1 MADRF
6 TLIVNT
12 PDREFYRGDVTM
24 LELTTSEGDI
34 GIYAG
39 HIPLTAVIVPGV
51 MTIHTDEGIKKAAV
65 HGGIIEILQVNVL
78 AEVAEWPEEID
89 VNRANEARI
98 RAERRLKSS
107 DADVN
112 IVRAEMAL
120 KRSLA
125 RINAV
130 D

>member
-39 HIPLTAVIVPGV
+39 HIPLTAVIVPGEYEIREGEPDYTGRIV
-51 MTIHTDEGIKKAAV
+51 VIGTEIHEDE
-65 HGGIIEILQVNVL
+65 L
-78 AEVAEWPEEID
+78 
-89 VNRANEARI
+89 
-98 RAERRLKSS
+98 LKTFG
-107 DADVN
+107 
-112 IVRAEMAL
+112 L
-120 KRSLA
+120 
-125 RINAV
+125 
-130 D
+130 

>member
-12 PDREFYRGDVTM
+12 PDREFYRGDATM

-51 MTIHTDEGIKKAAV
+51 MTIHTDEGIKKLLFMV
-65 HGGIIEILQVNVL
+65 V
-78 AEVAEWPEEID
+78 
-89 VNRANEARI
+89 
-98 RAERRLKSS
+98 
-107 DADVN
+107 
-112 IVRAEMAL
+112 
-120 KRSLA
+120 
-125 RINAV
+125 
-130 D
+130 

>member
-39 HIPLTAVIVPGV
+39 HIPLTAVIVPG
-51 MTIHTDEGIKKAAV
+51 EGRRRRQRISESFHNPQRAV
-65 HGGIIEILQVNVL
+65 LRSG
-78 AEVAEWPEEID
+78 P
-89 VNRANEARI
+89 
-98 RAERRLKSS
+98 
-107 DADVN
+107 DADVY
-112 IVRAEMAL
+112 
-120 KRSLA
+120 S
-125 RINAV
+125 
-130 D
+130 DTP

>member
-51 MTIHTDEGIKKAAV
+51 MTIH
-65 HGGIIEILQVNVL
+65 
-78 AEVAEWPEEID
+78 
-89 VNRANEARI
+89 
-98 RAERRLKSS
+98 
-107 DADVN
+107 
-112 IVRAEMAL
+112 
-120 KRSLA
+120 
-125 RINAV
+125 
-130 D
+130 

>member
-12 PDREFYRGDVTM
+12 PDREFYRGDATM

-51 MTIHTDEGIKKAAV
+51 MTIHTDEGIKSCCSWWYNRNFAV
-65 HGGIIEILQVNVL
+65 TGKC
-78 AEVAEWPEEID
+78 ACRSCRVA
-89 VNRANEARI
+89 
-98 RAERRLKSS
+98 
-107 DADVN
+107 
-112 IVRAEMAL
+112 
-120 KRSLA
+120 
-125 RINAV
+125 
-130 D
+130 

>member
-39 HIPLTAVIVPGV
+39 HIPVSYTHLTLPTNSRV
-51 MTIHTDEGIKKAAV
+51 
-65 HGGIIEILQVNVL
+65 
-78 AEVAEWPEEID
+78 
-89 VNRANEARI
+89 
-98 RAERRLKSS
+98 
-107 DADVN
+107 
-112 IVRAEMAL
+112 
-120 KRSLA
+120 
-125 RINAV
+125 
-130 D
+130 

>member
-12 PDREFYRGDVTM
+12 PDREFYRGDATM

-51 MTIHTDEGIKKAAV
+51 MTNFAV
-65 HGGIIEILQVNVL
+65 TGKC
-78 AEVAEWPEEID
+78 ACRSCRVA
-89 VNRANEARI
+89 
-98 RAERRLKSS
+98 
-107 DADVN
+107 
-112 IVRAEMAL
+112 
-120 KRSLA
+120 
-125 RINAV
+125 
-130 D
+130 